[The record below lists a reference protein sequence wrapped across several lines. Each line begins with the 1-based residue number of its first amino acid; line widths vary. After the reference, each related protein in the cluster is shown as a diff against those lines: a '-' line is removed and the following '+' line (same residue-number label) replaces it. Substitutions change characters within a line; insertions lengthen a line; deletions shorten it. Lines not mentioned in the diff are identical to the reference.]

1 MKNNSL
7 YFSAWVTWLVY
18 LGKAA
23 SLVAQMVKNLPAMQ
37 ETWVWSLGQEDP
49 LEEGMAT
56 HCSILAWRILWTEK
70 PGGLQSTGPHK
81 IRLDWAAVTA
91 IVQRSRIK
99 GHIICIDLVPSGNH
113 YSVLCIYMLVFICFV
128 HLFHFCLFF
137 IFHIEVKSYRSC
149 LFPCDFFYLPYT
161 LKVHVVANGN
171 I

>member
-23 SLVAQMVKNLPAMQ
+23 SLVAHMVKNLPAMQ

-49 LEEGMAT
+49 LEKGMAT
-56 HCSILAWRILWTEK
+56 HCSILAWSILWTEK
-70 PGGLQSTGPHK
+70 PGGLQSMGPQK
-81 IRLDWAAVTA
+81 IRLNWATVTV

-99 GHIICIDLVPSGNH
+99 GGHIIYIDLVPSGNH
-113 YSVLCIYMLVFICFV
+113 YSILCIYMLVFTCFV

-137 IFHIEVKSYRSC
+137 IFHIQVKLYGTC
-149 LFPCDFFYLPYT
+149 LCQPHWFPL
-161 LKVHVVANGN
+161 A
-171 I
+171 